1 MEKKAIIDFLNEHWD
16 EFITLLSKTTGS
28 TADHRQVEQFPDDI
42 SEFIGML
49 SKLVSAYRMPP
60 TYKQAHEPVQER
72 CTFDR
77 LPLDADMTA
86 SYHPD
91 MKGLLGKAQQFRKG
105 DPVSSID
112 DHSAIIVKNGLF
124 TVQPQQHHNT
134 LDTAFKN
141 LVDSVL

>member
-1 MEKKAIIDFLNEHWD
+1 
-16 EFITLLSKTTGS
+16 
-28 TADHRQVEQFPDDI
+28 
-42 SEFIGML
+42 
-49 SKLVSAYRMPP
+49 
-60 TYKQAHEPVQER
+60 
-72 CTFDR
+72 
-77 LPLDADMTA
+77 MTA

-91 MKGLLGKAQQFRKG
+91 MKGLLGKARQFRKG